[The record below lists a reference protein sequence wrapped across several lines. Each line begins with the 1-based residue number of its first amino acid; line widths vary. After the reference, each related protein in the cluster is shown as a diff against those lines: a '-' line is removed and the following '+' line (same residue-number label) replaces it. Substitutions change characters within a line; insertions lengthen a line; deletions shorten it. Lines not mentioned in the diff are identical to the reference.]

1 MTGGRARHWNEE
13 TQRWEDADAP
23 ASPPVTPSAAPLVG
37 EASPPLPPLPALP
50 EHLPHVPSAPTVP
63 APPVPPAGAGGGRA
77 LWWKVVAG
85 AVVLGVGAGYGV
97 LKLTG
102 GDSDDGSDR
111 TRTAATAPAGGDGAP
126 MDADTGAGGPASGS
140 ASVSPS
146 PSATESALPT
156 GYREVTDPAGFSL
169 AVPDGWKRSER
180 DAGVFYATDD
190 DRNLLQIF
198 VVTEPELTPYEA
210 VAQSSKN
217 LGAQQPG
224 YEEISLDRTAA
235 PDDAAPAVGDD
246 AARLVYAYDSEKLGT
261 RKQCVEYVFTADNGK
276 KYAVVAAGPQ
286 DDWSLTEQTAR
297 VALAHMT
304 TGDAQ

>member
-1 MTGGRARHWNEE
+1 
-13 TQRWEDADAP
+13 
-23 ASPPVTPSAAPLVG
+23 
-37 EASPPLPPLPALP
+37 
-50 EHLPHVPSAPTVP
+50 
-63 APPVPPAGAGGGRA
+63 
-77 LWWKVVAG
+77 VAG

-102 GDSDDGSDR
+102 DGDDGSDR

-126 MDADTGAGGPASGS
+126 MDADTGAGAPASES
-140 ASVSPS
+140 ASAS

-156 GYREVTDPAGFSL
+156 GFREVTDPAGFSL

-180 DAGVFYATDD
+180 DAGVFYATDG

-224 YEEISLDRTAA
+224 YEEISLDRAAA
-235 PDDAAPAVGDD
+235 PDDASPAVGDD

-261 RKQCVEYVFTADNGK
+261 RKQGVEYVFTADNGA
-276 KYAVVAAGPQ
+276 KY
-286 DDWSLTEQTAR
+286 
-297 VALAHMT
+297 ALAHHGGVGPGGTGPPVDGRRALKRARGTARSATAHPHPPHHPT
-304 TGDAQ
+304 TRALPRPGHRGRRPPQPRCPAW

>member
-1 MTGGRARHWNEE
+1 VTGGGARHWNEE

-23 ASPPVTPSAAPLVG
+23 AVPPVAPPTVPPASSPAG
-37 EASPPLPPLPALP
+37 ESLPPLPPLPARP
-50 EHLPHVPSAPTVP
+50 EHLPYVPSEPT
-63 APPVPPAGAGGGRA
+63 PPVPSAGGGRA

-102 GDSDDGSDR
+102 DGDDGSDR

-126 MDADTGAGGPASGS
+126 MDADTGAGAPASES
-140 ASVSPS
+140 ASAS

-156 GYREVTDPAGFSL
+156 GFREVTDPAGFSL

-180 DAGVFYATDD
+180 DAGVFYATDG

-224 YEEISLDRTAA
+224 YEEISLDRAAA
-235 PDDAAPAVGDD
+235 PDDASPAVGDD

-261 RKQCVEYVFTADNGK
+261 RKQGVEYVFTADNGK

-286 DDWSLTEQTAR
+286 DDWPTTEESAR
-297 VALAHMT
+297 VALAHLST
-304 TGDAQ
+304 DGAP